1 MTPLKAIRQKCLDC
15 CYDDR
20 SYVRDC
26 KDEKCPLWEYRMGH
40 NPNRKGLGKKKQPQQ
55 AETEQNGFSYIN
67 TFGFQIGSNL
77 AGQQA
82 KINVKQQDNEQE
94 DK

>member
-26 KDEKCPLWEYRMGH
+26 KDEKCPLWVFRMGH
-40 NPNRKGLGKKKQPQQ
+40 NPN
-55 AETEQNGFSYIN
+55 
-67 TFGFQIGSNL
+67 L
-77 AGQQA
+77 AGIRRKPPIQQTKNRQTA
-82 KINVKQQDNEQE
+82 SVNENILENTNGEKTPLQRQISEVK
-94 DK
+94 